1 MTLGTE
7 VPGLTPLGV
16 TEAGTTAGTAAG
28 MTLGT
33 AGTTRGYTAG
43 TGEVSTTLGITI
55 IQDGTADTGAHITQD
70 GTAAGIHTGITATTI
85 CTTTI
90 ITMESSMSTHGGA
103 DATIQNQTGC
113 SPAAQASEGA
123 SAHHHPHVAT
133 FLLPRQRAP
142 APAQAAAQ
150 AA

>member
-33 AGTTRGYTAG
+33 AGTTRGSTAG

-55 IQDGTADTGAHITQD
+55 IQDGTEDIGDLTMQD
-70 GTAAGIHTGITATTI
+70 GTEAGIHTGIMATI
-85 CTTTI
+85 CAITTC
-90 ITMESSMSTHGGA
+90 ITMEFSTLTLGEA
-103 DATIQNQTGC
+103 DATTQNQTGC

-133 FLLPRQRAP
+133 FLLSRQRAP